1 MPKTKRI
8 DPEELRVAK
17 LKRKRRAVRGR
28 IASSPDSKEI
38 NQFVGEYLASVLIK
52 DSIFSVENPC
62 ADVLEVMISK
72 LTSILVKPYA
82 DCQFNLGKVVKR
94 SVENWLHS
102 KHHKGDMS
110 LKEVGELI
118 GRNVVESAVHDI
130 DSLARP
136 WFPNHETGKVAWKG
150 VLDIVGIL
158 NSEENTDETK
168 ASVLKL
174 IKEPEK
180 EFGKIKL
187 YLEGMMK
194 SKIDEKKFKQ
204 AINENSFEKLK
215 I

>member
-8 DPEELRVAK
+8 DPEELRAAK
-17 LKRKRRAVRGR
+17 LKKKRRAIRER
-28 IASSPDSKEI
+28 IADSPDSKEI

-52 DSIFSVENPC
+52 DSTFSVENPC
-62 ADVLEVMISK
+62 ADVLEDMISK
-72 LTSILVKPYA
+72 LTSTLVKPYA
-82 DCQFNLGKVVKR
+82 DCQFNLSKVVKR

-130 DSLARP
+130 ESSVRP

-150 VLDIVGIL
+150 ILDIIGIL
-158 NSEENTDETK
+158 NSEENTGETK
-168 ASVLKL
+168 ANVLKL

-180 EFGKIKL
+180 YVEIL
-187 YLEGMMK
+187 
-194 SKIDEKKFKQ
+194 SKVLSGDY
-204 AINENSFEKLK
+204 AINPCFDIEPGYALEWDFQ
-215 I
+215 